1 MVDKG
6 TKSSDKRRMRGREYA
21 VRAGLTSRRG
31 GETLGRRKENTYS
44 QEGDGKERR
53 DKDEGASNIGFND
66 AACLGLYVSIRQ
78 APPEPIEQTGAQCNV
93 RTRSFRSLML
103 R

>member
-44 QEGDGKERR
+44 QQGDGKERR
-53 DKDEGASNIGFND
+53 DKDEGASNIGFNE
-66 AACLGLYVSIRQ
+66 AACLGLYSPGTSRTCR
-78 APPEPIEQTGAQCNV
+78 ADWSTECNV
-93 RTRSFRSLML
+93 CTRSFRSLML